1 MKTKHFGFLL
11 LVATV
16 AVACLSA
23 CGNKQKAEQE
33 VVADVPNSIAE
44 QAVVVDETKP
54 KAEGVLRCPKVFYV
68 VLGSYESLENA
79 IKATGETPDFLL
91 SPVYK
96 AEEKGE
102 VKYRLCCDCYYSKE
116 KALERKQELEELVGN
131 FITTWIW
138 ESDGLAECVYQP
150 KSLRDEN
157 ELIPA
162 LTPQ

>member
-11 LVATV
+11 LLATV
-16 AVACLSA
+16 AVVCLSA

-33 VVADVPNSIAE
+33 VVADVPDSIAE
-44 QAVVVDETKP
+44 QAVVVDETK
-54 KAEGVLRCPKVFYV
+54 PKVFYV

-96 AEEKGE
+96 AEEKGV